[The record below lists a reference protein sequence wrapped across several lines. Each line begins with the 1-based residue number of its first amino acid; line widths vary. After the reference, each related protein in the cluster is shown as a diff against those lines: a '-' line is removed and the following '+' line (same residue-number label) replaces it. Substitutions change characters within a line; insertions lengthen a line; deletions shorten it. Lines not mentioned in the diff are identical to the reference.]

1 MEGRSH
7 VANRIVAD
15 SGSYTAKVWNG
26 RAWVYLQG
34 MEHGQRIAIP
44 LKGTHLPTGTLRII
58 L

>member
-1 MEGRSH
+1 M
-7 VANRIVAD
+7 ANRIVAD